1 MRSVAFH
8 TLGCKVNQYDTQAM
22 REVLT
27 KDYRIV
33 SSKEGAD
40 IYIINT
46 CTVTNRAD
54 QKSRQKIRNIIRE
67 NPEAL
72 VAVIGCYAQRFPQK
86 IAEIQGVDLILG
98 NGEKI
103 EITSF
108 LNGGEKNSRPEI
120 FVKNIDSYSRYD
132 TLSVSKHHL
141 HTRAFVKIQDGCQNY
156 CSYCIIPYVRGKERS
171 RPLENILEEIKGLVR
186 NGFKEIVLTGIRLGS
201 WGQDLNGRALHH
213 TVQGR
218 VALAVL
224 LERVSGIEGLKR
236 IRLSS
241 IEPRDLNEELID
253 RIAQLPKVCPH
264 LHIPLQSGD
273 NKILKAMNRPYATFY
288 YRDLIEKIREKMK
301 GVAITTDI
309 MVGFPGE
316 EKEEFEN
323 TYDFAKKMKFSKI
336 HVFKYSPRPGTSA
349 AQLKRK
355 VGEQEI
361 KERSER
367 LLGLSLK
374 MQEEFSR
381 LFLGKTLEVLVEKR
395 RRNNYLTSLTDNY
408 IRVIFNGPE
417 NLINE
422 IIKIKI
428 TQVEKGHTIGMLA
441 S

>member
-1 MRSVAFH
+1 
-8 TLGCKVNQYDTQAM
+8 M
-22 REVLT
+22 RETLT

-33 SSKEGAD
+33 SSEEGAD

-54 QKSRQKIRNIIRE
+54 QKSRQKIRNIIRK
-67 NPEAL
+67 NPEAF
-72 VAVIGCYAQRFPQK
+72 VAVTGCYAQRKPFE
-86 IAEIQGVDLILG
+86 IARIQGVDLILG

-103 EITSF
+103 GITSF

-120 FVKNIDSYSRYD
+120 FVKNIDSCSRYI
-132 TLSVSKHHL
+132 TLKVTSHQSHS
-141 HTRAFVKIQDGCQNY
+141 RAFVKIQDGCQNY

-171 RPLENILEEIKGLVR
+171 RPIENILEEIGGLVR
-186 NGFKEIVLTGIRLGS
+186 NGFKEIVFTGIRLGS
-201 WGQDLNGRALHH
+201 WGQDLNI
-213 TVQGR
+213 R

-224 LERVSGIEGLKR
+224 LEKVSEIKDLKR

-273 NKILKAMNRPYATFY
+273 DKILKAMNRPYATFY

-301 GVAITTDI
+301 GVTITTDI

-316 EKEEFEN
+316 KKEEFED
-323 TYDFAKKMKFSKI
+323 TYDFAKKMKFAKM
-336 HVFKYSPRPGTSA
+336 HVFRYSPRPGTLA
-349 AQLKRK
+349 AQLKGK

-395 RRNNYLTSLTDNY
+395 RRNNYLTGLTDNY
-408 IRVIFNGPE
+408 IRVAFNGPE
-417 NLINE
+417 NLVNE
-422 IIKIKI
+422 IVKVKIGEIKKKY
-428 TQVEKGHTIGMLA
+428 VIGKLDC
-441 S
+441 SPVCRSN